1 MYDGM
6 GVLEMDRRRTV
17 YMGNA
22 AVEVS
27 LHHCYVL
34 PRLMTE
40 DDKVKTKQKKIPNNS
55 YGTVK
60 WISTA
65 TSMQCDKGGYQ
76 ICTIHV
82 TASRK

>member
-40 DDKVKTKQKKIPNNS
+40 DDKVKTKQNPKQLLWNS
-55 YGTVK
+55 HMDFY
-60 WISTA
+60 SN
-65 TSMQCDKGGYQ
+65 
-76 ICTIHV
+76 IHAV
-82 TASRK
+82 